1 VSVRADHLA
10 IASRVPQGARVLDV
24 GCGDGALLALL
35 RDERGADARG
45 LEIDS
50 DEAGLALSRGL
61 SVVQGNAETDLD
73 IFPDDGFDVA
83 ILSKAIQQMRRPAQV
98 LAELKRIAPRVIV
111 SFRNYG
117 HWPRRLALLTTGRM
131 PSRRSWYHAETLHP
145 CTCAD
150 MLDLARET
158 GLQVAAAAQV
168 SGGRVTSFRS
178 SGFAGLNWAADEV
191 IAEFERA

>member
-1 VSVRADHLA
+1 MTVRADHLA
-10 IASRVPQGARVLDV
+10 IASRVPRGARVLDV

-35 RDERGADARG
+35 RDEREVDARG

-50 DEAGLALSRGL
+50 AEAGLALSRGL
-61 SVVQGNAETDLD
+61 SVVQGNADTDLD

-83 ILSKAIQQMRRPAQV
+83 IMSKTIQETRSPAHVLS
-98 LAELKRIAPRVIV
+98 ELRRIAPHIIV

-117 HWPRRLALLTTGRM
+117 HWRRRLALLTTGRM
-131 PSRRSWYHAETLHP
+131 PGRRSWYDEETLHP

-150 MLDLARET
+150 MLDLAHQT

-168 SGGRVTSFRS
+168 SGGKVAGFRS
-178 SGFAGLNWAADEV
+178 SGFAGLNWSADEV